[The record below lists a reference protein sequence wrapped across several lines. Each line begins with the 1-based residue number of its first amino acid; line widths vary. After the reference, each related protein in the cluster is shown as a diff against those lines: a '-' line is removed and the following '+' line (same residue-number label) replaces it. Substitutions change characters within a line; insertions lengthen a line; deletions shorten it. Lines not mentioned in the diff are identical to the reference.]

1 MSSASF
7 CLLGSGISRR
17 EVWKDS
23 KKYLVQKEKKMVFF
37 LPLFC
42 MRNLCKKQTDEHKHS
57 TDGVSPG
64 ICVYSSVRIQM
75 LSLWFLC

>member
-23 KKYLVQKEKKMVFF
+23 KKYLVQKEKKNVFF
-37 LPLFC
+37 SALVLHEVF
-42 MRNLCKKQTDEHKHS
+42 
-57 TDGVSPG
+57 V
-64 ICVYSSVRIQM
+64 
-75 LSLWFLC
+75 